1 MKSALHG
8 RLPGILL
15 LALLS
20 TWVPRSGGAE
30 ELQLYRP
37 RHRSAAEL
45 AVVAEGI
52 LGPSGTVVAD
62 PRTGKLVLSGPP
74 AAVKQT
80 LRALRELDV
89 PLSRYRVEARLTSE
103 RELRQR
109 GLVIHGWLEVG
120 DLRIGRVGSP
130 AQDPGVVFRTLRTEG
145 AEDLLVNLSVLE
157 GHTAKIW
164 TGTEIPVHV
173 RVFQKQNRDPRVFET
188 TPLAPIRTGFQVRP
202 RSLGGGSLELEIA
215 AVSEEEGAW
224 GQLSQTAAATSV
236 TLELGEQIA
245 IADVRREM
253 TSVYTSPFA
262 RHEWETQVSD
272 TLLWVRVSSAD
283 SDPRP

>member
-1 MKSALHG
+1 MKSALRG

-20 TWVPRSGGAE
+20 TGVPWSGGAE

-37 RHRSAAEL
+37 RHRPAAEL

-52 LGPSGTVVAD
+52 LGPSGTAVAD
-62 PRTGKLVLSGPP
+62 PRTGKLVLIGPP

-130 AQDPGVVFRTLRTEG
+130 TRDPGVVFRTLRTEG
-145 AEDLLVNLSVLE
+145 AKDLVINLSVLE
-157 GHTAKIW
+157 GHTAEIW
-164 TGTEIPVHV
+164 TGTVIPVHV
-173 RVFQKQNRDPRVFET
+173 RVFQKQDRDPRVFET

-224 GQLSQTAAATSV
+224 GPLFQTVAATSV

-272 TLLWVRVSSAD
+272 ALLWIRVSSAD

>member
-1 MKSALHG
+1 MKFALRG

-37 RHRSAAEL
+37 RHRPAAEL

-52 LGPSGTVVAD
+52 LGPSGTAVAD
-62 PRTGKLVLSGPP
+62 PRTGKLVLRGPP

-103 RELRQR
+103 GELRQR

-130 AQDPGVVFRTLRTEG
+130 AQDPGVIFRTLRTEG

-157 GHTAKIW
+157 GHTAEIW
-164 TGTEIPVHV
+164 TGTAIPVHV
-173 RVFQKQNRDPRVFET
+173 RVFQKQDRDPRVFET
-188 TPLAPIRTGFQVRP
+188 TPLAPIRTGFRVRP
-202 RSLGGGSLELEIA
+202 RSLGDSSLELEIT

-224 GQLSQTAAATSV
+224 GQLRQTAAATSV
-236 TLELGEQIA
+236 MLELGEQIA

-262 RHEWETQVSD
+262 GHEWETQVSD